1 MHEVPLRRTKH
12 LPKSN
17 LNPNAEPSDFFDRRG
32 LLDLPVS
39 LPSIPLL
46 NPLITP
52 LVGGPKP
59 TPTPGNNKP
68 NPAPTPQH
76 DPPQPPPANI
86 PDPGNGNGN
95 GNGNNPGNGGGG
107 GDKTPNSGDG
117 NTGVP
122 NPNPN
127 SPPNPDPNSPPNPD
141 LNTPPNPNPNTPPN
155 PPTPTPNPGSPDSG
169 ASDPSKPSPTSGSP
183 PSQPSG
189 VPQGGSVHLSE
200 PNPGGTSPGDS
211 PGGPDGSGSV
221 VFTTISGVRTEVTQ
235 LPHPSSGDGSTN
247 EDGNGLVNG
256 SGDGSGGGTNSS
268 EGGGLG
274 RGVVAAIVIC
284 CLLALALF
292 LFFLRKRVKKRRAAQ
307 RTRWLSSDERGPRS
321 TIRSSFGD
329 LRASTFG
336 IQSDDGNDSGPFSD
350 KMAVPTPTPGD
361 PSDRLM
367 MQATSSGIILPATAM
382 HSTGRRSSRNSQF
395 SIGSSESSGTDVSD
409 SQWVEVH
416 PRVGYRDNAS
426 PTDQFYLP
434 SSFSVR
440 PFTPTESW
448 IFPKPPSSRVA
459 SLTINRE
466 SEGSLVPD
474 PFADPIPQLPPPGLP
489 PVERVMRTFD
499 REAADELMVEVG
511 DEVSVLSVFD
521 DGWGRVKVLRRKGSA
536 EGVQGLEGL
545 IPIECLKPEGNKEG
559 ANFTIP
565 GKSMFDVGKFSLVFG
580 QCFFCSTLDRYP
592 RTRPLNLRYCST

>member
-1 MHEVPLRRTKH
+1 MHEVPLRRAKH
-12 LPKSN
+12 LPK
-17 LNPNAEPSDFFDRRG
+17 PTEASDFFDRRG
-32 LLDLPVS
+32 LLDLPVP

-59 TPTPGNNKP
+59 TPTSGNNKP
-68 NPAPTPQH
+68 NPAPQPQQ
-76 DPPQPPPANI
+76 DRPQPPPANI
-86 PDPGNGNGN
+86 PDPGNGNGS
-95 GNGNNPGNGGGG
+95 GNGGGG
-107 GDKTPNSGDG
+107 GDNTPNSGDG

-127 SPPNPDPNSPPNPD
+127 FPPNPNPNTPPNPNSNTPPNQD
-141 LNTPPNPNPNTPPN
+141 PNTPPNPNPNTPPN
-155 PPTPTPNPGSPDSG
+155 PPAPTPNPGSYNSDAP
-169 ASDPSKPSPTSGSP
+169 DPSKTSPTSGLP

-189 VPQGGSVHLSE
+189 IPQGGSVHLSE
-200 PNPGGTSPGDS
+200 PNQGGPSPGDS
-211 PGGPDGSGSV
+211 PGGPDGSGTV
-221 VFTTISGVRTEVTQ
+221 VFTTISGVKAEVTR
-235 LPHPSSGDGSTN
+235 LPQPSSGDGSTS
-247 EDGNGLVNG
+247 EDGNDDG
-256 SGDGSGGGTNSS
+256 SGDSTNSS
-268 EGGGLG
+268 EGGRLG
-274 RGVVAAIVIC
+274 GGVIAAIVIC

-292 LFFLRKRVKKRRAAQ
+292 LFFLRKRGKKRRAAQ
-307 RTRWLSSDERGPRS
+307 RTRWLSSDERGLRS

-336 IQSDDGNDSGPFSD
+336 FQSDDGFDSGPFSD
-350 KMAVPTPTPGD
+350 RMAARTPTPGD
-361 PSDRLM
+361 PSDRQM
-367 MQATSSGIILPATAM
+367 TQVASPGITPPATAM

-409 SQWVEVH
+409 FQWAEVL

-448 IFPKPPSSRVA
+448 IFPKPPSSGVP
-459 SLTINRE
+459 SLAINRE
-466 SEGSLVPD
+466 SKGSLILD

-489 PVERVMRTFD
+489 PMEMVMRTFE
-499 REAADELMVEVG
+499 REAVDELVVEVG

-545 IPIECLKPEGNKEG
+545 IPIECLKPEGNKKG
-559 ANFTIP
+559 AKFTIP
-565 GKSMFDVGKFSLVFG
+565 GKSIDVGEFSPVFCRCVG
-580 QCFFCSTLDRYP
+580 CSTLDRYP
-592 RTRPLNLRYCST
+592 RTRPLDLRCCST